1 MRGRVT
7 AVVVVMAVALA
18 ACGGGEERQDTP
30 VTPADAEEKQVR
42 DVVIEALKSNDPGAC
57 TRLLTQSAVE
67 QFTLQRGRRAVAECR
82 DDADEIGAKTVSV
95 RRIDVD
101 GMRAEAD
108 VEPRGGTLALK
119 AATFVLRKDDGRWMI
134 DELTAGTL
142 DRAAFMREAREE
154 LAEEPAGMSPEV
166 IDCVANDLEGRRDA
180 EIMRLYIDS
189 DPRVLLAPAVVC
201 AIRAQLPHTPAA
213 RPFVDC
219 VTRAARR
226 ELTTGALGRKLS
238 QDADLGILETHEFQG
253 LIETIAARCAAA
265 TLPGSSAGTVS

>member
-7 AVVVVMAVALA
+7 ALVGVMAIALT
-18 ACGGGEERQDTP
+18 ACGGGEQQQDAA
-30 VTPADAEEKQVR
+30 VKPADAEEKQVR
-42 DVVIEALKSNDPGAC
+42 DVVVEALKTNDPSAC

-67 QFTLQRGRRAVAECR
+67 QFTLQRGRKALAECR
-82 DDADEIGAKTVSV
+82 DDADEVGARTVAV
-95 RRIDVD
+95 RRIEVD
-101 GMRAEAD
+101 GLRAEAD
-108 VEPRGGTLALK
+108 VEPRGGTLTLK
-119 AATFVLRKDDGRWMI
+119 TATFVLRKDGGRWKI

-154 LAEEPAGMSPEV
+154 LAEEPSGMAPEV
-166 IDCVANDLEGRRDA
+166 VDCVAKDLEASRDA

-201 AIRAQLPHTPAA
+201 AIRAQLPRTPAA

-226 ELTTGALGRKLS
+226 ELTTGALGRSLS
-238 QDADLGILETHEFQG
+238 QDADLGVLETDEFQG
-253 LIETIAARCAAA
+253 LVETIAARCAAA
-265 TLPGSSAGTVS
+265 TLPGSSAGNVS